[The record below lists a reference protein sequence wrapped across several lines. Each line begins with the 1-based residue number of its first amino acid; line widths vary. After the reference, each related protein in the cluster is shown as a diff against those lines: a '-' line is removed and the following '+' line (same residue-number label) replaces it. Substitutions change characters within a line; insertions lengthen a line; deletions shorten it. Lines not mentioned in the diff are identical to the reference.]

1 MDLEKSLRALKT
13 DHVDL
18 WQIHQVSEMEEVHQ
32 IFAPGGAIEAFEAAK
47 KAGKCRFIRF
57 TGTMI
62 PTSTWQCSKTTPIT
76 TAF

>member
-32 IFAPGGAIEAFEAAK
+32 IFALGGAIEAFEAAK
-47 KAGKCRFIRF
+47 KAGKCRFIGF
-57 TGTMI
+57 TGHHDPESI
-62 PTSTWQCSKTTPIT
+62 WQCSKTTTAT
-76 TAF
+76 TPS